1 MEVSTK
7 SYQEAILVIH
17 LHQDNP
23 LNLIKIRILMK
34 EENHNKGDVI
44 KDIIMGISLIIIG
57 VGCFFT
63 YNPSE
68 SPLEVGTD
76 GMTFAT
82 YPLGVAVLLLCLS
95 SIYLINSLKNYIII
109 IKNST
114 QKVEVISNISKNR
127 DLYTKRLG
135 SVILLIIY
143 AYFLGK
149 LNFLIS
155 TAFFLFAAF
164 YLYDRRDY
172 LKMIIISAFGSAC
185 LYMLFVYF
193 LKLQL

>member
-1 MEVSTK
+1 
-7 SYQEAILVIH
+7 
-17 LHQDNP
+17 
-23 LNLIKIRILMK
+23 MK

-95 SIYLINSLKNYIII
+95 SIYLTISLKNYIII
-109 IKNST
+109 IRNSA

-127 DLYTKRLG
+127 DLYIKRLG

-149 LNFLIS
+149 FNFLIS

-172 LKMIIISAFGSAC
+172 LKMIIISAFKRMFIYVIC
-185 LYMLFVYF
+185 LFSKITT
-193 LKLQL
+193 LKG

>member
-1 MEVSTK
+1 METIGRRLERRHKKGTK
-7 SYQEAILVIH
+7 
-17 LHQDNP
+17 
-23 LNLIKIRILMK
+23 
-34 EENHNKGDVI
+34 
-44 KDIIMGISLIIIG
+44 
-57 VGCFFT
+57 
-63 YNPSE
+63 
-68 SPLEVGTD
+68 
-76 GMTFAT
+76 
-82 YPLGVAVLLLCLS
+82 LLFL
-95 SIYLINSLKNYIII
+95 
-109 IKNST
+109 
-114 QKVEVISNISKNR
+114 NR
-127 DLYTKRLG
+127 DLYIKRLG

-149 LNFLIS
+149 FNFLIS

>member
-1 MEVSTK
+1 M
-7 SYQEAILVIH
+7 
-17 LHQDNP
+17 N
-23 LNLIKIRILMK
+23 
-34 EENHNKGDVI
+34 EENKITKGDVI

-57 VGCFFT
+57 IGCFFT
-63 YNPSE
+63 YNPSDAR
-68 SPLEVGTD
+68 LEIGTD

-82 YPLGVAVLLLCLS
+82 YPLGIAVLLLFLS
-95 SIYLINSLKNYIII
+95 IIYLFNSLRKYVLLTQRKNERI
-109 IKNST
+109 NF
-114 QKVEVISNISKNR
+114 VENILENKQ
-127 DLYTKRLG
+127 LYFKRFG

-143 AYFLGK
+143 ASSLGK

-155 TAFFLFAAF
+155 TGIFLFVAF

-172 LKMIIISAFGSAC
+172 FKMILISIIGSAF

>member
-1 MEVSTK
+1 
-7 SYQEAILVIH
+7 
-17 LHQDNP
+17 
-23 LNLIKIRILMK
+23 MK

-44 KDIIMGISLIIIG
+44 KDIIMGISLIIVG

-82 YPLGVAVLLLCLS
+82 YPLGVAILLLCLS
-95 SIYLINSLKNYIII
+95 SIYLINSLKNYIMI

-114 QKVEVISNISKNR
+114 QKVEVINNISKNR

-172 LKMIIISAFGSAC
+172 LKMIIISACGSAC

>member
-1 MEVSTK
+1 MT
-7 SYQEAILVIH
+7 
-17 LHQDNP
+17 
-23 LNLIKIRILMK
+23 
-34 EENHNKGDVI
+34 EEHHNKGDVI

-95 SIYLINSLKNYIII
+95 SIYLTISLKNYIII
-109 IKNST
+109 IRNSA

-127 DLYTKRLG
+127 DLYIKRLG

-149 LNFLIS
+149 FL
-155 TAFFLFAAF
+155 
-164 YLYDRRDY
+164 
-172 LKMIIISAFGSAC
+172 
-185 LYMLFVYF
+185 
-193 LKLQL
+193 

>member
-1 MEVSTK
+1 M
-7 SYQEAILVIH
+7 
-17 LHQDNP
+17 N
-23 LNLIKIRILMK
+23 
-34 EENHNKGDVI
+34 EENEITKGDVI
-44 KDIIMGISLIIIG
+44 KDIIMGVSLIIVGI
-57 VGCFFT
+57 GCFFT

-68 SPLEVGTD
+68 AGLEVGTD

-82 YPLGVAVLLLCLS
+82 YPLGVAVLLLFLS
-95 SIYLINSLKNYIII
+95 TIYLFNSFRKYIAII
-109 IKNST
+109 HRGHTK
-114 QKVEVISNISKNR
+114 ISIIENILDNKQ
-127 DLYTKRLG
+127 LYFKRVG

-143 AYFLGK
+143 ASTLGK

-155 TAFFLFAAF
+155 TVIFLFAAF

-172 LKMIIISAFGSAC
+172 LKMIIISVIGSAF

>member
-1 MEVSTK
+1 M
-7 SYQEAILVIH
+7 
-17 LHQDNP
+17 N
-23 LNLIKIRILMK
+23 
-34 EENHNKGDVI
+34 EENKITKGDVI

-57 VGCFFT
+57 IGCFFT
-63 YNPSE
+63 YNPSDAG
-68 SPLEVGTD
+68 LEIGTD

-82 YPLGVAVLLLCLS
+82 YPLGIAVLLLFLS
-95 SIYLINSLKNYIII
+95 IIYLFNSLRKYVVITQRKNERI
-109 IKNST
+109 NF
-114 QKVEVISNISKNR
+114 VENILENKQ
-127 DLYTKRLG
+127 LYFKRFG

-143 AYFLGK
+143 ASSLGK

-155 TAFFLFAAF
+155 TGIFLFAAF

-172 LKMIIISAFGSAC
+172 FKMILISIIGSAF

>member
-1 MEVSTK
+1 MED
-7 SYQEAILVIH
+7 
-17 LHQDNP
+17 DNY
-23 LNLIKIRILMK
+23 K
-34 EENHNKGDVI
+34 NKGNII
-44 KDIIMGISLIIIG
+44 KDIIMSISLIIIG
-57 VGCFFT
+57 IGCFFT

-68 SPLEVGTD
+68 SALEVGTD

-95 SIYLINSLKNYIII
+95 SIYLIIS
-109 IKNST
+109 IKNFT
-114 QKVEVISNISKNR
+114 LIKNNNYQKINLLENILNNKE
-127 DLYTKRLG
+127 LYVKRIG

-149 LNFLIS
+149 LNFLLT
-155 TAFFLFAAF
+155 TAFFLFVAF

-172 LKMIIISAFGSAC
+172 LNMLIISSIGSGC
-185 LYMLFVYF
+185 LFMLFVYF

>member
-1 MEVSTK
+1 
-7 SYQEAILVIH
+7 
-17 LHQDNP
+17 
-23 LNLIKIRILMK
+23 MK
-34 EENHNKGDVI
+34 EKNHNKGDVI
-44 KDIIMGISLIIIG
+44 KEIIMGISLIIIG

-82 YPLGVAVLLLCLS
+82 YPLGVAILLLCLS

-109 IKNST
+109 IKDST
-114 QKVEVISNISKNR
+114 QKVEVINNISKNR
-127 DLYTKRLG
+127 DLYAKRLG
-135 SVILLIIY
+135 SVILLIVY

>member
-1 MEVSTK
+1 MMLKKV
-7 SYQEAILVIH
+7 
-17 LHQDNP
+17 
-23 LNLIKIRILMK
+23 MK
-34 EENHNKGDVI
+34 
-44 KDIIMGISLIIIG
+44 
-57 VGCFFT
+57 
-63 YNPSE
+63 
-68 SPLEVGTD
+68 
-76 GMTFAT
+76 
-82 YPLGVAVLLLCLS
+82 VLDS
-95 SIYLINSLKNYIII
+95 SNYIII
-109 IKNST
+109 IRNST
-114 QKVEVISNISKNR
+114 QKVEVINNISKNR

>member
-1 MEVSTK
+1 M
-7 SYQEAILVIH
+7 
-17 LHQDNP
+17 N
-23 LNLIKIRILMK
+23 
-34 EENHNKGDVI
+34 EENEITKGDVI
-44 KDIIMGISLIIIG
+44 KDIIMGMSLIILG

-63 YNPSE
+63 YNPSDAG
-68 SPLEVGTD
+68 LDIGTD

-82 YPLGVAVLLLCLS
+82 YPLGVAVLLLFLS
-95 SIYLINSLKNYIII
+95 TIYLFNSFRKYIAVIQSGHKKI
-109 IKNST
+109 SVIKNIIDNK
-114 QKVEVISNISKNR
+114 Q
-127 DLYTKRLG
+127 LYLKRVG

-143 AYFLGK
+143 ASTLGK

-155 TAFFLFAAF
+155 TVIFLFASF

-172 LKMIIISAFGSAC
+172 FKMIIISLIGSAF

>member
-1 MEVSTK
+1 
-7 SYQEAILVIH
+7 
-17 LHQDNP
+17 
-23 LNLIKIRILMK
+23 MK
-34 EENHNKGDVI
+34 EENYYNKGDVI
-44 KDIIMGISLIIIG
+44 KDIIMGISLIIVG

-95 SIYLINSLKNYIII
+95 SIYLTISLKNFIII
-109 IKNST
+109 IRNSA
-114 QKVEVISNISKNR
+114 QKVEVINNISKNR

-149 LNFLIS
+149 FNFLIS

-172 LKMIIISAFGSAC
+172 LKMIIISVFGSAC

>member
-1 MEVSTK
+1 
-7 SYQEAILVIH
+7 
-17 LHQDNP
+17 
-23 LNLIKIRILMK
+23 MK

-44 KDIIMGISLIIIG
+44 KDIIMGISLITVG

-109 IKNST
+109 IKIVLKKLKLSAT
-114 QKVEVISNISKNR
+114 YQKQ

-135 SVILLIIY
+135 SVILLIIMHI
-143 AYFLGK
+143 F
-149 LNFLIS
+149 
-155 TAFFLFAAF
+155 
-164 YLYDRRDY
+164 
-172 LKMIIISAFGSAC
+172 
-185 LYMLFVYF
+185 
-193 LKLQL
+193 

>member
-1 MEVSTK
+1 
-7 SYQEAILVIH
+7 
-17 LHQDNP
+17 
-23 LNLIKIRILMK
+23 
-34 EENHNKGDVI
+34 
-44 KDIIMGISLIIIG
+44 
-57 VGCFFT
+57 
-63 YNPSE
+63 
-68 SPLEVGTD
+68 
-76 GMTFAT
+76 MTFAT
-82 YPLGVAVLLLCLS
+82 YPLELLFCFYFSLQ
-95 SIYLINSLKNYIII
+95 YLTNLKNYIII

-114 QKVEVISNISKNR
+114 QKVEVINNISKNR

-155 TAFFLFAAF
+155 TVFLFAVF
-164 YLYDRRDY
+164 YLYDSDY

>member
-1 MEVSTK
+1 MT
-7 SYQEAILVIH
+7 
-17 LHQDNP
+17 
-23 LNLIKIRILMK
+23 

-114 QKVEVISNISKNR
+114 QKVEVINNISKNR

>member
-1 MEVSTK
+1 M
-7 SYQEAILVIH
+7 
-17 LHQDNP
+17 
-23 LNLIKIRILMK
+23 
-34 EENHNKGDVI
+34 EENNYNNKGNII
-44 KDIIMGISLIIIG
+44 KDIIMALSLIIIG
-57 VGCFFT
+57 IGCFFT

-95 SIYLINSLKNYIII
+95 SIYLIISIKNYIL
-109 IKNST
+109 IKNNND
-114 QKVEVISNISKNR
+114 QKINLLKNIFSNK
-127 DLYTKRLG
+127 DLYIKRTG

-149 LNFLIS
+149 LNFLLT
-155 TAFFLFAAF
+155 TAFFLFVAF

-172 LKMIIISAFGSAC
+172 LNMLIISLIGSAC

-193 LKLQL
+193 LKLQLW

>member
-1 MEVSTK
+1 
-7 SYQEAILVIH
+7 
-17 LHQDNP
+17 
-23 LNLIKIRILMK
+23 MK

-127 DLYTKRLG
+127 DLYAKRLG

-155 TAFFLFAAF
+155 TAFFLFAKS
-164 YLYDRRDY
+164 D
-172 LKMIIISAFGSAC
+172 S
-185 LYMLFVYF
+185 
-193 LKLQL
+193 Q

>member
-1 MEVSTK
+1 
-7 SYQEAILVIH
+7 
-17 LHQDNP
+17 
-23 LNLIKIRILMK
+23 MK

-44 KDIIMGISLIIIG
+44 KDIIMGISFIIIG

-114 QKVEVISNISKNR
+114 QKVEVINNISKNR

-135 SVILLIIY
+135 SVMLLIIY

-149 LNFLIS
+149 SNFLIS